1 VCTEYVLRCGRLT
14 WSDLLLQVQN
24 GDWCAKI
31 ESDKAL
37 ASGQLVKLNPG
48 LSCDALAADQA
59 LCVAPAPT
67 PEVLP
72 TLPLSLKAQ
81 DLFPALSPGTDLPQT
96 PILTYAN
103 ADNPRD
109 TFIGNL
115 VFQGELCT
123 P

>member
-1 VCTEYVLRCGRLT
+1 MLM
-14 WSDLLLQVQN
+14 QVQN

-37 ASGQLVKLNPG
+37 ASGQLAQLNPG

-67 PEVLP
+67 ADEIP
-72 TLPLSLKAQ
+72 TQPLSLKAQ
-81 DLFPALSPGTDLPQT
+81 ELFPALSPGTELPET
-96 PILTYAN
+96 LLLTYAN
-103 ADNPRD
+103 ATNPRD

-115 VFQGELCT
+115 VFQG
-123 P
+123 